1 MSYIDSFEG
10 KTLFLDTVSFIYYV
24 EKHPKFLSIL
34 RDFFLRLDQGRFIAF
49 TSTVTLA
56 EVLVL
61 PQRRKRMDLV
71 EEYRSLL
78 NETKNLFLVPIDA
91 SVAEETSLVR
101 AKYKYSLPDSLQLG
115 AARMVGADRFLT
127 NDHALRHVSEPHI
140 VLLDSMI
147 QPESILSD

>member
-1 MSYIDSFEG
+1 VSYIDSFEG

-78 NETKNLFLVPIDA
+78 KIGIHLTQPVPMYSNVTLFLCGMTICV
-91 SVAEETSLVR
+91 
-101 AKYKYSLPDSLQLG
+101 SLQNKD
-115 AARMVGADRFLT
+115 ATISVT
-127 NDHALRHVSEPHI
+127 HI
-140 VLLDSMI
+140 V
-147 QPESILSD
+147 P